1 MNIYASPPHPPLPF
15 TDIHCLLFTL
25 DFTVGY
31 VLWPLSFLF
40 DAQWNQLDGGSPK
53 HSKVDEFILPQLYSS
68 TMIQKKAFPKTGK
81 SQNLQHFRLQSQ
93 CRLIQSIQESYVLQ
107 CTWIFSVCVWVFF
120 FFWVCTAFCIFFPSN
135 FLFPSLHFSPC
146 CLWQLLP
153 GLEQDCDITWQ
164 EQKKKKQIEKNRST
178 NSEVPSGRG
187 NLK

>member
-1 MNIYASPPHPPLPF
+1 MHSPPHPPLPF

-107 CTWIFSVCVWVFF
+107 CTWIFSVCVGFF
-120 FFWVCTAFCIFFPSN
+120 FF
-135 FLFPSLHFSPC
+135 LSLHSLLYLFSFKLPFSIPTFFSLLSVTAASRTGTG
-146 CLWQLLP
+146 LWYHL
-153 GLEQDCDITWQ
+153 TRA
-164 EQKKKKQIEKNRST
+164 KKKKNK
-178 NSEVPSGRG
+178 
-187 NLK
+187 